1 MVDDFSVCFA
11 GIDSIFILVLRILN
25 VEDVC
30 LADAVVD
37 SNVNNVRLDFTGGVC
52 FVVDVL
58 DSWFDVT
65 VGFVVVFVVT
75 TCF

>member
-1 MVDDFSVCFA
+1 MVDAFSVCFA
-11 GIDSIFILVLRILN
+11 GIDSILVVRILN
-25 VEDVC
+25 VEDVP

-52 FVVDVL
+52 FVVDDL
-58 DSWFDVT
+58 DSWFGVT

>member
-11 GIDSIFILVLRILN
+11 GIDSILEVRILN
-25 VEDVC
+25 ADDAPSED
-30 LADAVVD
+30 AFVD
-37 SNVNNVRLDFTGGVC
+37 NDVNKVRLDFTGGVS

-58 DSWFDVT
+58 DSWFGVT

>member
-1 MVDDFSVCFA
+1 MVGDFSVCFA
-11 GIDSIFILVLRILN
+11 GIDSILVLRILN

-52 FVVDVL
+52 FIVDVL
-58 DSWFDVT
+58 DSWFGVT

>member
-11 GIDSIFILVLRILN
+11 GIDSILVVRILN

-52 FVVDVL
+52 FVDDL
-58 DSWFDVT
+58 DSWFGVT